1 MGDPPMQTA
10 TLSSG
15 FVAEAADRQE
25 KRRRAISGAVFSEFI
40 DMFDIYLP
48 TVVLS
53 PVLFLLGR
61 PIGALAFGVVA
72 DRLGRRMAS
81 ITSVAG
87 FGIITFLIALIPGY
101 HQIGIASYWLLVILR
116 FLDGIC
122 LGGGYT
128 GAHPLAIEYSKKDQ
142 RGFTGGLILS
152 AFPAAY
158 IAITLV
164 AMLMFAIFPLAGE
177 ESAYAQWGWRIPF
190 VIGALLA
197 GLLVLYYVF
206 MVSESEIWETDV
218 ERKREKTPLSDLV
231 SGPSGRNLLQV
242 LVMMTGFWLTQN
254 IITIFIP
261 TTLLLHMLKLPKYAL
276 TSTLLISYAA
286 LFFSY
291 IASGMIGQR
300 IGRRRFFVIAGPL
313 IAVIGSAILYYLI
326 FTPGLSLG
334 AIMALVCVLS
344 ILVTSPWGVIITY
357 INERFVTDVRA
368 TGFGIGFSL
377 SVILP
382 SFYPFYMNWLGAIM
396 PFRAHAGLLTGDRR
410 DHRHDRGRDGSRNKG
425 RGLPLRPDSE
435 AHPAAKLR
443 GAGLITLAPSS
454 AISMTAKPRSLVPSA
469 RKRKTPS
476 APLKPDMLVSAA
488 WLNGSAPPLWASAAA
503 SVTAS

>member
-1 MGDPPMQTA
+1 MTA
-10 TLSSG
+10 TLGSG
-15 FVAEAADRQE
+15 FVAETADRQE

-53 PVLFLLGR
+53 PVLFYFQPAKLDPGEQAIFASLVFITTLLGR

-72 DRLGRRMAS
+72 DRFGRRMAS

-87 FGIITFLIALIPGY
+87 FGVITFLIALIPGY
-101 HQIGIASYWLLVILR
+101 RQIGIASYWLLVILR
-116 FLDGIC
+116 FVDGIC

-128 GAHPLAIEYSKKDQ
+128 GAHPLAIEYSKKEQ

-158 IAITLV
+158 VAITLV
-164 AMLMFAIFPLAGE
+164 AMLMFAIFPLAGAE
-177 ESAYAQWGWRIPF
+177 FALCALGLANSLRHR
-190 VIGALLA
+190 GAARLRPH
-197 GLLVLYYVF
+197 V
-206 MVSESEIWETDV
+206 
-218 ERKREKTPLSDLV
+218 
-231 SGPSGRNLLQV
+231 
-242 LVMMTGFWLTQN
+242 
-254 IITIFIP
+254 
-261 TTLLLHMLKLPKYAL
+261 LLHLHSLGIRDLGDRRRAKTGKNAAQRSHLGPERTQSPAGAGHDDRVLADAKHHHHFHPDHAFAAMLKLSKYAL

-300 IGRRRFFVIAGPL
+300 IGRRRFFVIVGPL

-326 FTPGLSLG
+326 RTPDLSLG

-377 SVILP
+377 SVIIP
-382 SFYPFYMNWLGAIM
+382 SFYAFYMNWLGAVM
-396 PFRAHAGLLTGDRR
+396 PFELTPVFLLGVGAIIGTIG
-410 DHRHDRGRDGSRNKG
+410 
-425 RGLPLRPDSE
+425 
-435 AHPAAKLR
+435 AAMGPETKD
-443 GAGLITLAPSS
+443 
-454 AISMTAKPRSLVPSA
+454 V
-469 RKRKTPS
+469 
-476 APLKPDMLVSAA
+476 DFH
-488 WLNGSAPPLWASAAA
+488 
-503 SVTAS
+503 

>member
-1 MGDPPMQTA
+1 MTA

-15 FVAEAADRQE
+15 FIAEAADRQG
-25 KRRRAISGAVFSEFI
+25 KRRRAIGGAVFSEFI

-53 PVLFLLGR
+53 PVLFYFQPARLDPGEQAIFASLVFITTLLGR
-61 PIGALAFGVVA
+61 PIGALVFGVVA
-72 DRLGRRMAS
+72 DRFGRRMAS

-87 FGIITFLIALIPGY
+87 FGFITLLIAFIPGY

-116 FLDGIC
+116 FVDGIC

-128 GAHPLAIEYSKKDQ
+128 GAHPLAIEYSEKQQ
-142 RGFTGGLILS
+142 RGFTGGLIIS

-158 IAITLV
+158 VAITLV
-164 AMLMFAIFPLAGE
+164 AMLMFALFPLDGMD
-177 ESAYAQWGWRIPF
+177 SPYALWGWRIPF

-197 GLLVLYYVF
+197 FVLMFYYIF
-206 MVSESEIWETDV
+206 KVSESEIWEADT
-218 ERKREKTPLSDLV
+218 ERKRQKTPLSDLI
-231 SGPSGRNLLQV
+231 SGPSARNLLQV

-276 TSTLLISYAA
+276 TSTLLISYTA

-300 IGRRRFFVIAGPL
+300 IGRRTFFVVVGPL

-326 FTPGLSLG
+326 RTPGLSLG

-344 ILVTSPWGVIITY
+344 ILVTSPWGVIVTY

-377 SVILP
+377 SVIIP
-382 SFYPFYMNWLGAIM
+382 SFYAFYMNWLGAVM
-396 PFRAHAGLLTGDRR
+396 PFEVTPVVLLAIGAIIGTIG
-410 DHRHDRGRDGSRNKG
+410 
-425 RGLPLRPDSE
+425 
-435 AHPAAKLR
+435 AAMGPETKD
-443 GAGLITLAPSS
+443 
-454 AISMTAKPRSLVPSA
+454 V
-469 RKRKTPS
+469 
-476 APLKPDMLVSAA
+476 DFH
-488 WLNGSAPPLWASAAA
+488 
-503 SVTAS
+503 

>member
-1 MGDPPMQTA
+1 MQTA

-53 PVLFLLGR
+53 PVLFYFQPARLDPSEQAIFASLVFITTLLGR

-72 DRLGRRMAS
+72 DSFGRRMAS

-87 FGIITFLIALIPGY
+87 FGLITLLIAFIPGY
-101 HQIGIASYWLLVILR
+101 RQIGIASYWLLVLLR

-128 GAHPLAIEYSKKDQ
+128 GAHPLAIEYSAKEQ

-158 IAITLV
+158 VAITLV
-164 AMLMFAIFPLAGE
+164 AMLMFALFPLDGID
-177 ESAYAQWGWRIPF
+177 SPYARWGWRIPF
-190 VIGALLA
+190 VIGSLLA
-197 GLLVLYYVF
+197 FVLMFYYIF
-206 MVSESEIWETDV
+206 KVSESEVWQTDT
-218 ERKREKTPLSDLV
+218 EGKREKTPLSELFT
-231 SGPSGRNLLQV
+231 GPSARNLLQV

-254 IITIFIP
+254 LITIFIP
-261 TTLLLHMLKLPKYAL
+261 TTLLLHSLKLSKYAL
-276 TSTLLISYAA
+276 TSTLLISYTA

-291 IASGMIGQR
+291 IAAGMIGQR
-300 IGRRRFFVIAGPL
+300 IGRRTFFVVVGPL

-326 FTPGLSLG
+326 RTPDLSLG

-344 ILVTSPWGVIITY
+344 ILVTSPWGVIVTY
-357 INERFVTDVRA
+357 INERFITDVRA

-377 SVILP
+377 SVIIP
-382 SFYPFYMNWLGAIM
+382 SFYAFYMNWLGAVM
-396 PFRAHAGLLTGDRR
+396 PFDLTPVFLLAIGAIIGTIG
-410 DHRHDRGRDGSRNKG
+410 
-425 RGLPLRPDSE
+425 
-435 AHPAAKLR
+435 AAMGPETKD
-443 GAGLITLAPSS
+443 
-454 AISMTAKPRSLVPSA
+454 V
-469 RKRKTPS
+469 
-476 APLKPDMLVSAA
+476 DFH
-488 WLNGSAPPLWASAAA
+488 
-503 SVTAS
+503 

>member
-1 MGDPPMQTA
+1 MTA

-53 PVLFLLGR
+53 PVLFYFQPARLDPGEQAIFASLVFITTLLGR

-101 HQIGIASYWLLVILR
+101 AQIGIASYWLLVILR

-128 GAHPLAIEYSKKDQ
+128 GAHPLAIEYSKKEQ

-164 AMLMFAIFPLAGE
+164 AMLMFAIFPLAGA

-197 GLLVLYYVF
+197 GVLVLYYVF

-218 ERKREKTPLSDLV
+218 ERKREKTPLSDLI

-291 IASGMIGQR
+291 IAAGMIGQR
-300 IGRRRFFVIAGPL
+300 IGRRRFFIIVGPL
-313 IAVIGSAILYYLI
+313 IAIIGVRDPLLPDPHARAVAGRDHGARLCALD
-326 FTPGLSLG
+326 PGHFAVGRDHHLHQRALRHRCPRHRVWHRLQPLSDPP
-334 AIMALVCVLS
+334 VVLRV
-344 ILVTSPWGVIITY
+344 LHELAGGG
-357 INERFVTDVRA
+357 DAVRA
-368 TGFGIGFSL
+368 D
-377 SVILP
+377 
-382 SFYPFYMNWLGAIM
+382 
-396 PFRAHAGLLTGDRR
+396 AGLPTGGWR
-410 DHRHDRGRDGSRNKG
+410 DHRHDRGRHGSRDER
-425 RGLPLRPDSE
+425 RGFSLRRRATPY
-435 AHPAAKLR
+435 PAAKLR
-443 GAGLITLAPSS
+443 GAGLTTLAPSS
-454 AISMTAKPRSLVPSA
+454 AISITARPRSLVPSA
-469 RKRKTPS
+469 LKRNTPS

-488 WLNGSAPPLWASAAA
+488 
-503 SVTAS
+503 

>member
-1 MGDPPMQTA
+1 MQTA

-15 FVAEAADRQE
+15 FVVEAADRQE

-53 PVLFLLGR
+53 PVLFYFQPARLDPGEQAIFASLVFITTLLGR

-87 FGIITFLIALIPGY
+87 FGVITFLIALIPGY
-101 HQIGIASYWLLVILR
+101 AQIGIASYWLLVILR

-128 GAHPLAIEYSKKDQ
+128 GAHPLAIEYSKKEQ

-164 AMLMFAIFPLAGE
+164 AMLMFAIFPLAGA

-197 GLLVLYYVF
+197 GVLVLYYVF

-218 ERKREKTPLSDLV
+218 ERKRRKDAAQRSHLGPERTQSAAGAGHDDRILADAKHHHHFHSDHA
-231 SGPSGRNLLQV
+231 
-242 LVMMTGFWLTQN
+242 F
-254 IITIFIP
+254 
-261 TTLLLHMLKLPKYAL
+261 A
-276 TSTLLISYAA
+276 
-286 LFFSY
+286 
-291 IASGMIGQR
+291 
-300 IGRRRFFVIAGPL
+300 
-313 IAVIGSAILYYLI
+313 
-326 FTPGLSLG
+326 
-334 AIMALVCVLS
+334 
-344 ILVTSPWGVIITY
+344 
-357 INERFVTDVRA
+357 
-368 TGFGIGFSL
+368 
-377 SVILP
+377 
-382 SFYPFYMNWLGAIM
+382 
-396 PFRAHAGLLTGDRR
+396 AHAQIAEIC
-410 DHRHDRGRDGSRNKG
+410 S
-425 RGLPLRPDSE
+425 
-435 AHPAAKLR
+435 
-443 GAGLITLAPSS
+443 
-454 AISMTAKPRSLVPSA
+454 
-469 RKRKTPS
+469 
-476 APLKPDMLVSAA
+476 
-488 WLNGSAPPLWASAAA
+488 
-503 SVTAS
+503 

>member
-1 MGDPPMQTA
+1 MQTA

-53 PVLFLLGR
+53 PVLFYFQPARLDPGEQAIFASLVFITTLLGR

-177 ESAYAQWGWRIPF
+177 DSAYPQWGWRIPF

-197 GLLVLYYVF
+197 GVLVLYYVF
-206 MVSESEIWETDV
+206 MVSESEIWETEV
-218 ERKREKTPLSDLV
+218 ERKREKTPLSDLI

-261 TTLLLHMLKLPKYAL
+261 TTLLLHMLKLPN
-276 TSTLLISYAA
+276 T
-286 LFFSY
+286 
-291 IASGMIGQR
+291 R
-300 IGRRRFFVIAGPL
+300 
-313 IAVIGSAILYYLI
+313 
-326 FTPGLSLG
+326 
-334 AIMALVCVLS
+334 
-344 ILVTSPWGVIITY
+344 
-357 INERFVTDVRA
+357 
-368 TGFGIGFSL
+368 
-377 SVILP
+377 
-382 SFYPFYMNWLGAIM
+382 
-396 PFRAHAGLLTGDRR
+396 
-410 DHRHDRGRDGSRNKG
+410 
-425 RGLPLRPDSE
+425 
-435 AHPAAKLR
+435 
-443 GAGLITLAPSS
+443 
-454 AISMTAKPRSLVPSA
+454 
-469 RKRKTPS
+469 
-476 APLKPDMLVSAA
+476 
-488 WLNGSAPPLWASAAA
+488 
-503 SVTAS
+503 